1 LNEYCSICGKEN
13 DTFTQSCTKCFKK
26 MGKDA
31 PHTRR
36 CVDLNDSSCYE
47 MPCIC
52 EEAEN

>member
-1 LNEYCSICGKEN
+1 MIPLPKAVRNAL
-13 DTFTQSCTKCFKK
+13 KK